1 MKKLSALL
9 ALWVLLFAGLAL
21 ANTATITAAR
31 GTVQAQAGTAPARV
45 LRVGDLVRQG
55 DTVITGAASSAV
67 LRFED
72 GQVSALTANSRM
84 TITAYQYNPQ
94 TQSGNILLSLID
106 GGMRAITGLIG
117 NRTPSNVAYRAASAT
132 IGIRGTDVT
141 IVTAQGNVVVT
152 VNAGVISFQRVNVT
166 TGQPIG
172 QPTTVNAGEAAAAL
186 ASGQVSTG
194 TAAEVA
200 ATVAAALPPAISA
213 ELQASTSAMD
223 QLAGAIQAA
232 ASGTAT
238 TVNVPTTPVVQQPSG
253 GIGASCTGQDC
264 TCPPPFVLQPGG
276 NICICPPGQI
286 ISGGTCQ
293 PGPG

>member
-1 MKKLSALL
+1 MKKISALL

-21 ANTATITAAR
+21 ANTATITAAA
-31 GTVQAQAGTAPARV
+31 GTVQAQTGTAPARV

-94 TQSGNILLSLID
+94 TQSGNVLLSLID

-117 NRTPSNVAYRAASAT
+117 RRSPDNVAYRAATAT

-141 IVTAQGNVVVT
+141 IVSAQGNVVVT

-172 QPTTVNAGEAAAAL
+172 QPTTVNVGEAAAAL
-186 ASGQVSTG
+186 ASGQVTTG
-194 TAAEVA
+194 TAAQVA

-213 ELQASTSAMD
+213 QLQASSDAMT
-223 QLAGAIQAA
+223 QLATAIQAA
-232 ASGTAT
+232 AAGTAT
-238 TVNVPTTPVVQQPSG
+238 TVTVPTTPVVQQPSG